1 MKIKYAVVSA
11 NNNSEYL
18 DFWPYVA
25 KAWKDLIG
33 LEPILLYIDKE
44 EPSAE
49 LSKHGKVFYLESIPE
64 WSIVQQAQSIRF
76 WAARLLDAPFIISD
90 MDMLP
95 ISKKY
100 YENGVSGIEDNGIVS
115 YSSDVIN
122 YRWYKTNPQYPMCY
136 LAGDPT
142 SFINCLQL
150 NDTDHKDFLRRLM
163 KLNIRFG
170 TDQKFFYNQSKVTTG
185 YTLTHLSR
193 GWIEEKYAVGR
204 LDKAIWPKN
213 GYKADGYIDCH
224 LPRPMIDHLEMCN
237 ELFTKLNLLNN

>member
-1 MKIKYAVVSA
+1 MKLKYAVVSA

-25 KAWKDLIG
+25 KAWKELIG
-33 LEPILLYIDKE
+33 IEPILLYIDDK
-44 EPSAE
+44 EPSQE

-95 ISKKY
+95 ISKEY
-100 YENGVSGIEDNGIVS
+100 YENGVSGIGDTGIVS

-136 LAGDPT
+136 LAGDPN

-163 KLNIRFG
+163 KMNIRFG
-170 TDQKFFYNQSKVTTG
+170 TDQKFFYNQSRVTTG
-185 YTLTHLSR
+185 YSLTHLNR

-204 LDKAIWPKN
+204 LDKVIWPEP
-213 GYKADGYIDCH
+213 GYNTDGYIDCH
-224 LPRPMIDHLEMCN
+224 LPRPMMDNLDMCN
-237 ELFTKLNLLNN
+237 ELFLKLNLL

>member
-1 MKIKYAVVSA
+1 MKLKYAVVSA

-25 KAWKDLIG
+25 KAWKELIG
-33 LEPILLYIDKE
+33 IEPILLYIDDK
-44 EPSAE
+44 EPSQE

-95 ISKKY
+95 ISKEY
-100 YENGVSGIEDNGIVS
+100 YENGVSGIGDTGIVS

-136 LAGDPT
+136 LAGDPN

-163 KLNIRFG
+163 KMNIRFG
-170 TDQKFFYNQSKVTTG
+170 TDQKFFYNQSRVTTG
-185 YTLTHLSR
+185 YRLTHLNR

-204 LDKAIWPKN
+204 LDKAIWPES
-213 GYKADGYIDCH
+213 GYNINGYIDCH
-224 LPRPMIDHLEMCN
+224 LPRPMSDNLDMCN
-237 ELFTKLNLLNN
+237 ELFLKLNLL

>member
-1 MKIKYAVVSA
+1 MKLKYAVVSA
-11 NNNSEYL
+11 NNNPEYL

-25 KAWKDLIG
+25 KAWKELIG

-100 YENGVSGIEDNGIVS
+100 YENGVSDIGNSGIVS

-136 LAGDPT
+136 LAGDPN

-150 NDTDHKDFLRRLM
+150 NDICHKDFLKRLM
-163 KLNIRFG
+163 ILNIRFG

-185 YTLTHLSR
+185 YSLTHLNR

-204 LDKAIWPKN
+204 LDKAIWPKTE
-213 GYKADGYIDCH
+213 YKVDGYIDCH

-237 ELFTKLNLLNN
+237 ELFLKLNLL